1 MTDQIV
7 TEPFDDVT
15 LEIFAHIIAE
25 SYTGSG
31 ITRFF
36 ERAGF
41 PEFWHDG
48 RTKWEFV
55 YEAMQEIQGRESG
68 PSKIVGVIEQFC
80 NPRSFPDENAV
91 NSIDQTLADYALTI
105 TSSGK
110 VIARV
115 RLSEA
120 VDIIERIA
128 RRFHF
133 IARQLSQRH
142 NGREPFVVRDEYDI
156 QDLFHALLH
165 LYFDDIRPEEYTP
178 SYGGRHSRTDF
189 LIKPDQIFVEIKMT
203 SSKLNGKAIRDQLMI
218 DIHSY
223 HTHPDCKI
231 LVAFVYDPDRY
242 IANPRGVEADL
253 SQPFNGLQVKVIVS
267 QG

>member
-7 TEPFDDVT
+7 TEPFEDVT
-15 LEIFAHIIAE
+15 LDVLAHIIAD
-25 SYTGSG
+25 SYTGAD

-41 PEFWHDG
+41 PEFRHDG
-48 RTKWEFV
+48 RTKWHFV

-80 NPRSFPDENAV
+80 NPRSFPDEVAV
-91 NSIDQTLADYALTI
+91 KSIDQTLAGYDLTI

-110 VIARV
+110 VIAKI

-128 RRFHF
+128 RRFHYVVF
-133 IARQLSQRH
+133 QLSKRYG
-142 NGREPFVVRDEYDI
+142 NREPFVIRDEYDV
-156 QDLFHALLH
+156 QYLFHALLR

-178 SYGGRHSRTDF
+178 SYGGKHSRTDF
-189 LIKPDQIFVEIKMT
+189 LIKPVQIFVEIKMT
-203 SSKLNGKAIRDQLMI
+203 SPRLDGKTIRDQLLI

-223 HTHPDCKI
+223 HTHQDCKI
-231 LVAFVYDPDRY
+231 LVAFVYDPDKY
-242 IANPRGVEADL
+242 IINPRGVEADL
-253 SQPFNGLQVKVIVS
+253 SQPFNGLQVKVFVS
-267 QG
+267 QS